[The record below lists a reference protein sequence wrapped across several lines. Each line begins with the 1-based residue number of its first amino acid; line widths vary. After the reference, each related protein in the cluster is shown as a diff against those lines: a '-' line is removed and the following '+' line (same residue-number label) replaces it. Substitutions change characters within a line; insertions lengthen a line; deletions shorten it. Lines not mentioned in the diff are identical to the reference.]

1 MDPVDVVRR
10 LGGVAASGEIIGVS
24 TRAQLRTAVK
34 RGRLVRL
41 RHDTY
46 ALGDLDSARA
56 EAVAAGGVLSHL
68 SAAQWWGWKVKFPPT
83 RTHVTVPANRRRPA
97 GNLAVHFAQLAE
109 KEIHRDVTD
118 QARTVIDCA
127 RTLPFDE
134 ALAVADSAL
143 RSGDIDRTDLENALS
158 GCPRT
163 GRRRA
168 ERVVEC
174 ADARADNPFESVLR
188 AIASDVAGLEVEPQ
202 GEVPGVGWVDLLD
215 RRRGIVIE
223 AESFEFHAGR
233 DAMRRDVQRYTACTR
248 LGLVVVRFLWE
259 EVMFRPEHVKA
270 GLVDVTTRAEV
281 QAFESLRG
289 GKMLELPTWWST

>member
-34 RGRLVRL
+34 QGRLVRL

-68 SAAQWWGWKVKFPPT
+68 SAAQWWGWKVKFPPP

-97 GNLAVHFAQLAE
+97 GNLAVHFAHLAE

-127 RTLPFDE
+127 RMLPFDE

-158 GCPRT
+158 GCPR
-163 GRRRA
+163 A
-168 ERVVEC
+168 
-174 ADARADNPFESVLR
+174 
-188 AIASDVAGLEVEPQ
+188 
-202 GEVPGVGWVDLLD
+202 PGVGAQSGSWSALTP
-215 RRRGIVIE
+215 
-223 AESFEFHAGR
+223 GR
-233 DAMRRDVQRYTACTR
+233 
-248 LGLVVVRFLWE
+248 
-259 EVMFRPEHVKA
+259 
-270 GLVDVTTRAEV
+270 TTRSSRCCER
-281 QAFESLRG
+281 SPPTSRG
-289 GKMLELPTWWST
+289 WRSSHRARSRAWDGSTCSIADAAS